1 MVEEKAEQ
9 LKSTA
14 QNIRKMFNNFN
25 AQFKSLSD
33 KRKNIQKDNKLNMRR
48 TKRISSFSS
57 PISKSA
63 NKIKQSIIKGP
74 SDIISKVL
82 NFASILLIGAALNNL
97 PQIKEKVDS
106 AVENVKLQFDKVGGF
121 FTGLYDAV
129 RDFISGGNKSK
140 NVVQKGVDDLKKQN
154 SLLLNEVEGVD
165 KNVSNFEKLDTDN
178 TSDEIT
184 NENILDNTGLGMAL
198 PKSVRDP
205 MRENLSEVLPKKKVF
220 SKDRFS
226 GIVNS
231 FPKQTLMDENVLK
244 NYKKVSDSISS
255 STLNNKA
262 ESISVFTSD
271 DVRTEV
277 LVYEKEIL
285 VDP

>member
-25 AQFKSLSD
+25 AQFKILSD
-33 KRKNIQKDNKLNMRR
+33 KRNKIQKDDKLNMRR

-97 PQIKEKVDS
+97 PQIKAKVDS
-106 AVENVKLQFDKVGGF
+106 AVENVRLQFDKVGGF
-121 FTGLYDAV
+121 FTGLYDAA
-129 RDFISGGNKSK
+129 RNFISGSNKSK
-140 NVVQKGVDDLKKQN
+140 NIVQNGVDDLKKQN

-165 KNVSNFEKLDTDN
+165 KNVTNFEKLDAEN

-184 NENILDNTGLGMAL
+184 NENILDNTGLGVAL
-198 PKSVRDP
+198 PESVRDP

-220 SKDRFS
+220 SKDKFS

-231 FPKQTLMDENVLK
+231 FPKQALMDENVLK
-244 NYKKVSDSISS
+244 NYKQVSDSISS

>member
-48 TKRISSFSS
+48 SKRISSFSS

-97 PQIKEKVDS
+97 PQIKAKVDS

-184 NENILDNTGLGMAL
+184 NENILDNTGLGIAL

-231 FPKQTLMDENVLK
+231 FPKQALMDENVLK
-244 NYKKVSDSISS
+244 NYKQVSDSISS

>member
-48 TKRISSFSS
+48 SKRISSFSS

-97 PQIKEKVDS
+97 PQIKAKVDS

-184 NENILDNTGLGMAL
+184 NENILDNTGLAMAL
-198 PKSVRDP
+198 PKSLRDP
-205 MRENLSEVLPKKKVF
+205 IRENVSEVLPKKKVF

-231 FPKQTLMDENVLK
+231 FPKQALMDENVLK
-244 NYKKVSDSISS
+244 NYKQVSDSISS

>member
-48 TKRISSFSS
+48 SKRISSFSS

-97 PQIKEKVDS
+97 PQIKAKVDS
-106 AVENVKLQFDKVGGF
+106 AVENVRLQFDKVGGF

-140 NVVQKGVDDLKKQN
+140 DIVQKGVDDLKKQN

-165 KNVSNFEKLDTDN
+165 KNVSNFEKLDADN

-184 NENILDNTGLGMAL
+184 SENILDNTGFGIAL
-198 PKSVRDP
+198 PKSLRDP
-205 MRENLSEVLPKKKVF
+205 LRENLSEVLPKKKVF

-226 GIVNS
+226 DIVNS
-231 FPKQTLMDENVLK
+231 FPKQALMDENVLK
-244 NYKKVSDSISS
+244 NYKQVSDSISS
-255 STLNNKA
+255 SALNNKA

>member
-106 AVENVKLQFDKVGGF
+106 AVENVKLQFDRVGGF

-184 NENILDNTGLGMAL
+184 NENILDNTGLAMAL
-198 PKSVRDP
+198 PKSLRDP
-205 MRENLSEVLPKKKVF
+205 IRENVSEVLPKKKVF

-231 FPKQTLMDENVLK
+231 FPKQALMDENVLK
-244 NYKKVSDSISS
+244 NYKQVSDSISS

>member
-48 TKRISSFSS
+48 SKRISSFSS

-97 PQIKEKVDS
+97 PQIKAKVDS
-106 AVENVKLQFDKVGGF
+106 AVENVRLQFDKVGGF

-140 NVVQKGVDDLKKQN
+140 DIVQKGVDDLKKQN
-154 SLLLNEVEGVD
+154 SLVLNEVEGVD
-165 KNVSNFEKLDTDN
+165 KNVSNFEKLDADN

-226 GIVNS
+226 DIVNS
-231 FPKQTLMDENVLK
+231 FPKQALMDENVLK
-244 NYKKVSDSISS
+244 NYKQVSDSISS

-262 ESISVFTSD
+262 ESISEFTSD

-277 LVYEKEIL
+277 LVNEKENL

>member
-33 KRKNIQKDNKLNMRR
+33 KRKKIQKDDKLNMRR

-106 AVENVKLQFDKVGGF
+106 AVENVKLQFDRVGGF

-184 NENILDNTGLGMAL
+184 NENILDNTGLGIAL
-198 PKSVRDP
+198 PQSVRDP

-231 FPKQTLMDENVLK
+231 FPKQSLMDENVLK
-244 NYKKVSDSISS
+244 NYKQVSDSISS

>member
-184 NENILDNTGLGMAL
+184 NENILDNTGLAMAL
-198 PKSVRDP
+198 PKSLRDP
-205 MRENLSEVLPKKKVF
+205 IRENVSEVLPKKKVF

-231 FPKQTLMDENVLK
+231 FPKQALMDENVLK
-244 NYKKVSDSISS
+244 NYKQVSNSISS

>member
-48 TKRISSFSS
+48 SKRISSFSS

-97 PQIKEKVDS
+97 PQIKAKVDS

-184 NENILDNTGLGMAL
+184 NENILDNTGLAMAL
-198 PKSVRDP
+198 PKSLRDP
-205 MRENLSEVLPKKKVF
+205 IRENVSEVLPKKKVF

-231 FPKQTLMDENVLK
+231 FPKQALMDENVLK

-285 VDP
+285 VDS

>member
-97 PQIKEKVDS
+97 PQIKAKVDS

-231 FPKQTLMDENVLK
+231 FPKQALMDENVLK
-244 NYKKVSDSISS
+244 NYKQVSDSISS

>member
-33 KRKNIQKDNKLNMRR
+33 KRKKIQKDDKLNMRR

-97 PQIKEKVDS
+97 PQIKAKVDS
-106 AVENVKLQFDKVGGF
+106 AVENVKLQFDRVGGF

-184 NENILDNTGLGMAL
+184 NENILDNTGLGIAL
-198 PKSVRDP
+198 PKSLRDP
-205 MRENLSEVLPKKKVF
+205 LRENLSEVLPKKKVF

-226 GIVNS
+226 DIVNS
-231 FPKQTLMDENVLK
+231 FPKQALMDENVLK
-244 NYKKVSDSISS
+244 NYKQVSDSISS

>member
-97 PQIKEKVDS
+97 PQIKAKVDS
-106 AVENVKLQFDKVGGF
+106 AVENVRLQFDKVGGF

-140 NVVQKGVDDLKKQN
+140 DIVQKGVDDLKKQN

-165 KNVSNFEKLDTDN
+165 KNVSNFEKLDADN

-184 NENILDNTGLGMAL
+184 SENILDNTGFGMAL
-198 PKSVRDP
+198 PKSLRDP
-205 MRENLSEVLPKKKVF
+205 LRENLSEVLPKKKVF

-231 FPKQTLMDENVLK
+231 FPKQALMDENVLK
-244 NYKKVSDSISS
+244 NYKQVSDSISS

>member
-97 PQIKEKVDS
+97 PQIKAKVDS

-165 KNVSNFEKLDTDN
+165 KNVSNIEKLDTDN

-226 GIVNS
+226 DIVTS
-231 FPKQTLMDENVLK
+231 FPKQALMDENVLK
-244 NYKKVSDSISS
+244 NYKQVSDSISS

-271 DVRTEV
+271 DVKTEV

>member
-48 TKRISSFSS
+48 SKRISSFSS

-97 PQIKEKVDS
+97 PQIKAKVDS
-106 AVENVKLQFDKVGGF
+106 AVENVRLQFDKVGGF

-140 NVVQKGVDDLKKQN
+140 DIVQKGVDDLKKQN

-165 KNVSNFEKLDTDN
+165 KNVSNFEKLDADN

-184 NENILDNTGLGMAL
+184 NENILDNTGLGIAL
-198 PKSVRDP
+198 PKSLRDP
-205 MRENLSEVLPKKKVF
+205 LRENLSEVLPKKKVF

-226 GIVNS
+226 DIVNS
-231 FPKQTLMDENVLK
+231 FPKQALMDENVLK
-244 NYKKVSDSISS
+244 NYKQVSDSISS

>member
-106 AVENVKLQFDKVGGF
+106 AVENVKLQFDRVGGF

-184 NENILDNTGLGMAL
+184 NENILDNTGLAMAL
-198 PKSVRDP
+198 PKSLRDP
-205 MRENLSEVLPKKKVF
+205 IRENVSEVLPKKKVF

-231 FPKQTLMDENVLK
+231 FPKQALMDENVLK

>member
-33 KRKNIQKDNKLNMRR
+33 KRNKIKKDDKLNMRR

-97 PQIKEKVDS
+97 PQIKAKVDS
-106 AVENVKLQFDKVGGF
+106 AVENVRLQFDKVGGF

-178 TSDEIT
+178 TSNEIT
-184 NENILDNTGLGMAL
+184 NENILDNTGLGIAL

-231 FPKQTLMDENVLK
+231 FPKQALMDENVLK
-244 NYKKVSDSISS
+244 NYKQVSDSISS

>member
-48 TKRISSFSS
+48 SKRISSFSS

-97 PQIKEKVDS
+97 PQIKAKVDS
-106 AVENVKLQFDKVGGF
+106 AVENVKLQFDRVGGF

-165 KNVSNFEKLDTDN
+165 KNVTNFEKLDAEN

-184 NENILDNTGLGMAL
+184 NENILDNTGLGVAL
-198 PKSVRDP
+198 PELVRDP

-220 SKDRFS
+220 SKDKFS

-231 FPKQTLMDENVLK
+231 FPKQALMDENVLK
-244 NYKKVSDSISS
+244 NYKQVSDSISS

>member
-97 PQIKEKVDS
+97 PQIKAKVDS

-231 FPKQTLMDENVLK
+231 FPKQALMDENVLK
-244 NYKKVSDSISS
+244 NYKQVSDSISS

-285 VDP
+285 VDS

>member
-33 KRKNIQKDNKLNMRR
+33 KRKKIQKDDKLNMRR

-184 NENILDNTGLGMAL
+184 NENILDNTGLGIAL

-231 FPKQTLMDENVLK
+231 FPKQALMDENVLK
-244 NYKKVSDSISS
+244 NYKQVSNSISS

>member
-97 PQIKEKVDS
+97 PQIKAKVDS

-184 NENILDNTGLGMAL
+184 NENILDNTGLAMAL
-198 PKSVRDP
+198 PKSLRDP
-205 MRENLSEVLPKKKVF
+205 IRENVSEVLPKKKVF

-231 FPKQTLMDENVLK
+231 FPKQALMDENVLK

-285 VDP
+285 VDS

>member
-48 TKRISSFSS
+48 SKRISSFSS

-97 PQIKEKVDS
+97 PQIKAKVDS
-106 AVENVKLQFDKVGGF
+106 AVENVRLQFDKVGGF

-165 KNVSNFEKLDTDN
+165 KNVSNFEKLDADN

-184 NENILDNTGLGMAL
+184 NENILDNTGLGIAL
-198 PKSVRDP
+198 PKSLRDP
-205 MRENLSEVLPKKKVF
+205 LRENLSEVLPKKKVF

-231 FPKQTLMDENVLK
+231 FPKQALMDENVLK
-244 NYKKVSDSISS
+244 NYKQVSDSISS

>member
-48 TKRISSFSS
+48 SKRISSFSS

-97 PQIKEKVDS
+97 PQIKAKVDS
-106 AVENVKLQFDKVGGF
+106 AVENVRLQFDKVGGF

-140 NVVQKGVDDLKKQN
+140 DIVQKGVDDLKKQN
-154 SLLLNEVEGVD
+154 SLVLNEVEGVD
-165 KNVSNFEKLDTDN
+165 KNVSNFEKLDADN

-184 NENILDNTGLGMAL
+184 NENILDNTGFGMAL
-198 PKSVRDP
+198 PKSLRDP
-205 MRENLSEVLPKKKVF
+205 LRENLSEVLPKKKVF

-226 GIVNS
+226 DIVNS
-231 FPKQTLMDENVLK
+231 FPKQALMDENVLK
-244 NYKKVSDSISS
+244 NYKQVSDSISS

-285 VDP
+285 VDS

>member
-97 PQIKEKVDS
+97 PQIKAKVDS

-184 NENILDNTGLGMAL
+184 NENILDNTGLGIAL

-231 FPKQTLMDENVLK
+231 FPKQALMDENVLK
-244 NYKKVSDSISS
+244 NYKQVSDSISS

-285 VDP
+285 VDS

>member
-97 PQIKEKVDS
+97 PQIKAKVDS

-184 NENILDNTGLGMAL
+184 NENILDNTGFAMAL
-198 PKSVRDP
+198 PKSLRDP

-231 FPKQTLMDENVLK
+231 FPKQALMDENVLK
-244 NYKKVSDSISS
+244 NYKQVSNSISS

>member
-97 PQIKEKVDS
+97 PQIKAKVDS
-106 AVENVKLQFDKVGGF
+106 AVENVRLQFDKVGGF

-165 KNVSNFEKLDTDN
+165 KNVSNFEKLDADG

-184 NENILDNTGLGMAL
+184 NENILDNTGLGIAL
-198 PKSVRDP
+198 PRSLRDP

-231 FPKQTLMDENVLK
+231 FPKQALMDENVLK
-244 NYKKVSDSISS
+244 NYKQVSDSISS

>member
-33 KRKNIQKDNKLNMRR
+33 KRKKIQKDDKLNMRR

-97 PQIKEKVDS
+97 PQIKAKVDS
-106 AVENVKLQFDKVGGF
+106 AVENVRLQFDKVGGF

-184 NENILDNTGLGMAL
+184 NENILDNTGLGIAL

-231 FPKQTLMDENVLK
+231 FPKQALMDENVLK
-244 NYKKVSDSISS
+244 NYKQVSDSISS

>member
-33 KRKNIQKDNKLNMRR
+33 KRKKIQKDDKLNMRR

-106 AVENVKLQFDKVGGF
+106 AVENVRLQFNKVGGF

-231 FPKQTLMDENVLK
+231 FPKQALMDENVLK
-244 NYKKVSDSISS
+244 NYKQVSDSISS

>member
-165 KNVSNFEKLDTDN
+165 KNVTNFEKLDADN

-184 NENILDNTGLGMAL
+184 NENILDNTGFGMAL
-198 PKSVRDP
+198 PKSLRDP
-205 MRENLSEVLPKKKVF
+205 LRENLSEVLPKKKVF

-231 FPKQTLMDENVLK
+231 FPKQALMDENVLK
-244 NYKKVSDSISS
+244 NYKQVSDSISS

>member
-33 KRKNIQKDNKLNMRR
+33 KRKKIQKDDKLNMRR

-97 PQIKEKVDS
+97 PQIKAKVDS
-106 AVENVKLQFDKVGGF
+106 AVENVRLQFNKVGGF

-231 FPKQTLMDENVLK
+231 FPKQALMDENVLK
-244 NYKKVSDSISS
+244 NYKQVSDSISS

-285 VDP
+285 VD

>member
-33 KRKNIQKDNKLNMRR
+33 KRKKIQKDDKLNMRR

-97 PQIKEKVDS
+97 PQIKAKVDS
-106 AVENVKLQFDKVGGF
+106 AVENVRLQFNKVGGF

-154 SLLLNEVEGVD
+154 SLLLNEVQDVD

-231 FPKQTLMDENVLK
+231 FPKQALMDENVLK
-244 NYKKVSDSISS
+244 NYKQVSDSISS

-285 VDP
+285 VD

>member
-33 KRKNIQKDNKLNMRR
+33 KRKKIQKDDKLNMRR

-184 NENILDNTGLGMAL
+184 NENILDNTGLGIAL

-231 FPKQTLMDENVLK
+231 FPKQALMDENVLK
-244 NYKKVSDSISS
+244 NYKQVSDSISS

>member
-33 KRKNIQKDNKLNMRR
+33 KRKKIQKDDKLNMRR

-97 PQIKEKVDS
+97 PQIKAKVDS

-184 NENILDNTGLGMAL
+184 NENILDNTGLAMAL
-198 PKSVRDP
+198 PKSLRDP
-205 MRENLSEVLPKKKVF
+205 IRENVSEVLPKKKVF

>member
-97 PQIKEKVDS
+97 PQIKAKVDS

-184 NENILDNTGLGMAL
+184 NENILDNTGLAMAL
-198 PKSVRDP
+198 PKSLRDP
-205 MRENLSEVLPKKKVF
+205 IRENVSEVLPKKKVF

-231 FPKQTLMDENVLK
+231 FPKQALMDENVLK
-244 NYKKVSDSISS
+244 NYKKVSNSISS

>member
-33 KRKNIQKDNKLNMRR
+33 KRNKIKKDDKLNMRR

-184 NENILDNTGLGMAL
+184 NENILDNTGLAMAL
-198 PKSVRDP
+198 PKSLRDP
-205 MRENLSEVLPKKKVF
+205 IRENVSEVLPKKKVF

-231 FPKQTLMDENVLK
+231 FPKQALMDENVLK

-285 VDP
+285 VDS

>member
-33 KRKNIQKDNKLNMRR
+33 KRKKIQKDNKLNMRR

-106 AVENVKLQFDKVGGF
+106 AVENVKLQFDRVGGF

-184 NENILDNTGLGMAL
+184 NENILDNTGLGIAL

-231 FPKQTLMDENVLK
+231 FPKQALMDENVLK
-244 NYKKVSDSISS
+244 NYKQVSDSISS

>member
-33 KRKNIQKDNKLNMRR
+33 KRKKIQKDDKLNMRR

-97 PQIKEKVDS
+97 PQIKAKVDS

-184 NENILDNTGLGMAL
+184 NENILDNTGLAMAL
-198 PKSVRDP
+198 PKSLRDP
-205 MRENLSEVLPKKKVF
+205 IRENVSEVLPKKKVF

-231 FPKQTLMDENVLK
+231 FPKQALMDENVLK

-285 VDP
+285 VD

>member
-1 MVEEKAEQ
+1 MVEDKAEQ

-48 TKRISSFSS
+48 SKRISSFSS

-97 PQIKEKVDS
+97 PQIKAKVDS
-106 AVENVKLQFDKVGGF
+106 AVENVRLQFDKVGGF

-140 NVVQKGVDDLKKQN
+140 DIVQKGVDDLKKQN

-165 KNVSNFEKLDTDN
+165 KNVSNFEKLDADN

-184 NENILDNTGLGMAL
+184 SENILDNTGFGMAL
-198 PKSVRDP
+198 PKSLRDP

-231 FPKQTLMDENVLK
+231 FPKQALMDENVLK
-244 NYKKVSDSISS
+244 NYKQVSDSISS

-285 VDP
+285 VD

>member
-165 KNVSNFEKLDTDN
+165 KNVSNFEKLDADN

-220 SKDRFS
+220 SKDRYS

-231 FPKQTLMDENVLK
+231 FPKQALMDENVLK
-244 NYKKVSDSISS
+244 NYKQVSDSISS

-285 VDP
+285 VDS

>member
-97 PQIKEKVDS
+97 PQIKAKVDS

-184 NENILDNTGLGMAL
+184 NENILDNTGLAMAL
-198 PKSVRDP
+198 PKSLRDP
-205 MRENLSEVLPKKKVF
+205 IRENVSEALPKKKVF

-231 FPKQTLMDENVLK
+231 FPKQALMDENVLK
-244 NYKKVSDSISS
+244 NYKQVSDSISS

-271 DVRTEV
+271 DVKTEV